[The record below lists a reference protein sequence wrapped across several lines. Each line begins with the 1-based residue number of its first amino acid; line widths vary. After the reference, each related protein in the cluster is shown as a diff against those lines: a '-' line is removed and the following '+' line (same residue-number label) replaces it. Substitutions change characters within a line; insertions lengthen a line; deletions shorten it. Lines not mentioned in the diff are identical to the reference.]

1 VEQSAIV
8 AGLSQVVWPGRLEM
22 VRTAVGRE
30 LLLDG
35 AHNPDGARCLRA
47 FLDEQFSGAPLTMI
61 FGAMSDK
68 PLAEMAQILFPAATT
83 VIATRIANARAVE
96 PSRIEELALA
106 SNQIAL
112 SADSAA
118 EALAVAERCTPA
130 GGLICAAGSLYL
142 VGELEAILVK

>member
-1 VEQSAIV
+1 
-8 AGLSQVVWPGRLEM
+8 M
-22 VRTAVGRE
+22 VRTSAGRD

-47 FLDEQFSGAPLTMI
+47 FLDEQFSGVPITMM

-83 VIATRIANARAVE
+83 VIATRIANPRTVE
-96 PSRIEELALA
+96 PLRIEELALGFNR
-106 SNQIAL
+106 SAL
-112 SADSAA
+112 RAESAA
-118 EALAVAERCTPA
+118 EALAAAERTTPA

-142 VGELEAILVK
+142 VGELEAILDR